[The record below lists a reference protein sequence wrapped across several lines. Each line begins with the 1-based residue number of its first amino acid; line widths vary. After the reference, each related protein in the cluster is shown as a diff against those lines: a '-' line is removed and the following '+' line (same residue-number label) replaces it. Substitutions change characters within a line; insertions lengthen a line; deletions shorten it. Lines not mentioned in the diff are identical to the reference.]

1 MSNTTQEEGSTIPP
15 RRTIE
20 KPAPAPKKAAKKKSA
35 VTRQTKPVHPTR
47 AQEEVRPPVHGE
59 DEDRPWTPPANL
71 EAPPARPGYVQ
82 RWVRVSIRAEDD
94 VTNVSQSF
102 QEGWQPRRADTVPAK
117 FTAPTISHGKYAGV
131 VGVHGLILCEM
142 PVKRNAERNAY
153 YRNLA
158 TQQTQ
163 GVAHDLEK
171 ISHPEMPI
179 TQKRESE
186 VKFGKRTPNVAPD
199 KNDALSD
206 ES

>member
-1 MSNTTQEEGSTIPP
+1 MSSTEETLDVPQ
-15 RRTIE
+15 RRPQSGKA
-20 KPAPAPKKAAKKKSA
+20 KPKQKSA
-35 VTRQTKPVHPTR
+35 ARRQPPVHATR

-71 EAPPARPGYVQ
+71 EAPPPRPGYVQ
-82 RWVRVSIRAEDD
+82 RWIRVSIRAEDD

-102 QEGWQPRRADTVPAK
+102 QEGWEPRRADTVPPG
-117 FTAPTISHGKYAGV
+117 FNVPTISHGKYSGI

-142 PVKRNAERNAY
+142 PAKRNAERNAY
-153 YRNLA
+153 YRNIA

-163 GVAHDLEK
+163 AVATDLAT
-171 ISHPEMPI
+171 IAHPDMPI
-179 TQKRESE
+179 TQNRKSE

-199 KNDALSD
+199 NRDALSD